1 MGLSIVPALGLR
13 FFLSPRGGCAQD
25 RWGPPMKTLTA
36 LTLGLLAAAAFT
48 ARADIYKYTDAK
60 GRVYFTD
67 KPMWGSQYKLEWSRS
82 THATPDY
89 LTTTPQTLARLRL
102 KDSPKVSR
110 NLSKKRGEYEDLIR
124 DTASRYRLHPEL
136 LHAVVQTESAY
147 NPEAVSSAGAA
158 GLMQLMPDTARRYGV
173 RDVWD
178 PKQNVVGGASYLRD
192 LLDMFDNDLRL
203 ALAAYNAGE
212 NAVLRYGNQIPPYAE
227 TQDYVRKVIGS
238 LRLRLGPKEG
248 S

>member
-1 MGLSIVPALGLR
+1 
-13 FFLSPRGGCAQD
+13 
-25 RWGPPMKTLTA
+25 MKTLA
-36 LTLGLLAAAAFT
+36 ASTLGLLAVAAFSVH
-48 ARADIYKYTDAK
+48 ADIYKYTDAR

-67 KPMWGSQYKLEWSRS
+67 KPMSGSQIKLEWMRS
-82 THATPDY
+82 IRATPDY
-89 LTTTPQTLARLRL
+89 LTTPLRTLARLREPS
-102 KDSPKVSR
+102 KDAPNPSKSQ
-110 NLSKKRGEYEDLIR
+110 NKKRGEYDSLIR
-124 DTASRYRLHPEL
+124 ETASRYRLHPEL

-147 NPEAVSSAGAA
+147 KADAVSSAGAA

-173 RDVWD
+173 RDIWD
-178 PKQNVVGGASYLRD
+178 PRENVIGGASYLRD

-238 LRLRLGPKEG
+238 LRVRLGPKEG